1 MAGVVRNWKQIV
13 KEMDGAW
20 KNAESAGYASAVED
34 GIYEAVLVS
43 ATAGISQAGR
53 AQIAWVF
60 VVSEGEEKG
69 SQIRDWD
76 GIPDDPEK
84 AEERFGFIKM
94 KLAQLG
100 CEVPDS
106 LSELE
111 ATLEEV
117 SARAPRVLVQV
128 KTKVTDTG
136 SFTHASVNKL
146 LEEQTSTEAARPTP
160 KRAKDVEP
168 EAEEETE
175 TEPAEEDSNPT
186 PDGDDVEL
194 KIGTMVQFPSPKTGN
209 PLLGEVIEIDE
220 EEETLK
226 VKTKKGNEYEVSLAD
241 IALVEPEDDE
251 E

>member
-34 GIYEAVLVS
+34 GVYEAVLVS

-53 AQIAWVF
+53 AQIAWVY
-60 VVSEGEEKG
+60 VVSEGEDKG

-100 CEVPDS
+100 CDVPES

-146 LEEQTSTEAARPTP
+146 LEEQTSTEQAP
-160 KRAKDVEP
+160 KRAKDAKP

-175 TEPAEEDSNPT
+175 TEPEAAEEEAT

-194 KIGTMVQFPSPKTGN
+194 KIGTLVQFPSPKTGN

-226 VKTKKGNEYEVSLAD
+226 VKTKKGNEYDVSLAD
-241 IALVEPEDDE
+241 IALVEPEEEDE
-251 E
+251 